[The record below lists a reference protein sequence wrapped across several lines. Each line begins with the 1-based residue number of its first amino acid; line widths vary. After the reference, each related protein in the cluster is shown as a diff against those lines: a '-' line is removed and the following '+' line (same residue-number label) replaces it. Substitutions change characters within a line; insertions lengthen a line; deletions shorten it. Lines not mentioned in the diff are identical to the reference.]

1 MRRRWK
7 GTVFVLAVAALFAAV
22 FGGVSNQANAT
33 RKAASAETL
42 KIMGFGPG
50 DEIANVRAE
59 VAEKALPSGS
69 KVDNPRGGFD
79 DQKFLAALAAR
90 DVPDVVYI
98 DRQKVGT
105 YAAKGAFVPLT
116 SCIKSKK
123 INLKQYRGSALAA
136 VTYKKKVYAIPE
148 FTNPR
153 TIIVDNKVVAAAG
166 LKPTDLK
173 VTNWAKLAKVNKK
186 LLKRSGGKV
195 TRIGFDPKISDSG
208 YLGLWAKANGVDL
221 VSKNGL
227 KVNFTNPKAIQALSF
242 AYSLIKAH
250 GGWGPFKSFRD
261 TWDFF
266 GAKNQVAEDQIGAWP
281 MESFYYNVLAQN
293 SPGVDITALPFTNRR
308 GGALTFFSG
317 NSWAIPKGAK
327 NADLACTWMKSMTAT
342 ATWVKAAK
350 ERFDAQRRRGRP
362 FTGVFTA
369 NKAADIKIYQDIYQ
383 PMGNK
388 DFDKAVDLL
397 AAINRYGF
405 ERPASPAGAEIDQA
419 AIDAVNRVLSGKQ
432 SPKKA
437 MQQAQREATKAIKN
451 ATK

>member
-7 GTVFVLAVAALFAAV
+7 YGLFIVVVAALFATV
-22 FGGVSNQANAT
+22 FGGVSNQASAT
-33 RKAASAETL
+33 RDAATATTL

-59 VAEKALPSGS
+59 VATKALPSGTD
-69 KVDNPRGGFD
+69 VDNPRGGFD

-116 SCIKSKK
+116 SCVRSKN
-123 INLKQYRGSALAA
+123 INLKQYYKSTLRQ
-136 VTYKKKVYAIPE
+136 VTYKGKLYAIPE

-153 TIIVDNKVVAAAG
+153 TIIVDNKVVTAAG
-166 LKPTDLK
+166 LKATDLK
-173 VTNWAKLAKVNKK
+173 VTNWAKLARVNKK

-195 TRIGFDPKISDSG
+195 TRIGFDPKIPEFFP
-208 YLGLWAKANGVDL
+208 LWVKANGVDL

-227 KVNFTNPKAIQALSF
+227 KVNFTHPKTIQALEF
-242 AYSLIKAH
+242 TYSLIKAH

-266 GAKNQVAEDQIGAWP
+266 GAKNQVAEDQVAAWP

-293 SPGVDITALPFTNRR
+293 SPNVDIRALPFTNRK
-308 GGALTFFSG
+308 GGALTFFTG
-317 NSWAIPKGAK
+317 NSWAIPKGAEH
-327 NADLACTWMKSMTAT
+327 ADLACTWMKTMTT
-342 ATWVKAAK
+342 WQTWVKAAK
-350 ERFDAQRRRGRP
+350 ERFDAQRRRNRP
-362 FTGVFTA
+362 FTGLYTA
-369 NKAADIKIYQDIYQ
+369 NKTADVKVYQDIYQ
-383 PMGNK
+383 RMGNK
-388 DFDKAVDLL
+388 DFDAAVDLL
-397 AAINRYGF
+397 VAINKYGF
-405 ERPASPAGAEIDQA
+405 ELPASPAGSEIQTAMTD
-419 AIDAVNRVLSGKQ
+419 AINRVLSGKQ
-432 SPKKA
+432 SPRKA

-451 ATK
+451 AQK

>member
-7 GTVFVLAVAALFAAV
+7 KLAFIVAVAALFATV
-22 FGGVSNQANAT
+22 FGVVSRQANAT
-33 RKAASAETL
+33 RGSAKATTL

-50 DEIANVRAE
+50 DEIANTRAE
-59 VAEKALPSGS
+59 LATKALGSGTD
-69 KVDNPRGGFD
+69 VDNPRGGFD

-116 SCIKSKK
+116 SCVKSHK
-123 INLKQYRGSALAA
+123 INLKLYRPSALQA
-136 VTYKKKVYAIPE
+136 VTYKGKLYAIPE

-153 TIIVDNKVVAAAG
+153 TIIVDNKVVQAAG

-173 VTNWAKLAKVNKK
+173 VTNWAKLARVNKK
-186 LLKRSGGKV
+186 LLKTSGGKV

-208 YLGLWAKANGVDL
+208 YLGLWAKANGADL
-221 VSKNGL
+221 ISKNGL
-227 KVNFTNPKAIQALSF
+227 KVNFTNPKVVQALTF
-242 AYSLIKAH
+242 TYGLIKAH

-281 MESFYYNVLAQN
+281 MESFYYSTLAQN
-293 SPGVDITALPFTNRR
+293 SPNVDITALPFTNRK

-317 NSWAIPKGAK
+317 NSWAIPKGAAH
-327 NADLACTWMKSMTAT
+327 ADLACQWMKTMTAT
-342 ATWVKAAK
+342 DSWVKAAK
-350 ERFDAQRRRGRP
+350 VRFDAQRRRNRP
-362 FTGVFTA
+362 FTGTFTA
-369 NKAADIKIYQDIYQ
+369 NKVADLKIYQDIYQ
-383 PMGNK
+383 KMGNK
-388 DFDKAVDLL
+388 DFDDAVDLL
-397 AAINRYGF
+397 VAINRYGF

-419 AIDAVNRVLSGKQ
+419 AMDAVNRVLTGKQ

-437 MQQAQREATKAIKN
+437 LQQAQREATKAIKN